1 MYIMAY
7 GDTSSS
13 TSKKKPVQKKLTP
26 LTKEQNKKLQEHKQ
40 HHSPKHMAMMR
51 RLMRQG
57 SSFSQAHKMAQ
68 KSVGK

>member
-1 MYIMAY
+1 MAY

-13 TSKKKPVQKKLTP
+13 TEKKKPVQKKLTP
-26 LTKEQNKKLQEHKQ
+26 AQNKKLQEHKQ

>member
-1 MYIMAY
+1 MAY
-7 GDTSSS
+7 GDTTSS
-13 TSKKKPVQKKLTP
+13 TEKKKPVQKKLTP
-26 LTKEQNKKLQEHKQ
+26 AQNKKLQEHKQ

>member
-13 TSKKKPVQKKLTP
+13 TEKKKPVQKKLTP
-26 LTKEQNKKLQEHKQ
+26 AQNKKLQEHKQ

>member
-7 GDTSSS
+7 GDTTSS
-13 TSKKKPVQKKLTP
+13 TEKKKPVQKKLTP
-26 LTKEQNKKLQEHKQ
+26 AQNKKLQEHKQ

>member
-7 GDTSSS
+7 GDTSS

-26 LTKEQNKKLQEHKQ
+26 SQNKKLQEHKQ

>member
-7 GDTSSS
+7 GDTNT

-26 LTKEQNKKLQEHKQ
+26 AQNKKLQEHKQ